1 MLPAQADVTDRQWAV
16 IEPQLV
22 ASSVRLSGRLRR
34 AGEVLLP
41 RSNGAKAARELNG
54 ALGQI
59 ELDMARAFT
68 FFDTYMDVL
77 TQRHSPEL
85 GAVLAGCDVLALEAM
100 RRDHPALAIIEPPL
114 VYCERGI
121 GAAIARESVPFPDG
135 SSNPMPLIQIP
146 YARLSEKYNLTSLLH
161 EAGHQ
166 ALYRLQ
172 VVGVL
177 PKLMSAA
184 LIEAGASKTV
194 SQLFSLWTF
203 EIAPDFWAF
212 GLTGVAE
219 AAAVCELFA
228 MPRAQALRIAPND
241 PHPPPYLRALLCFDW
256 CRRAWGQGMWDEWE
270 RDWLEAYPLEGL
282 PPESRSLMIEA
293 RRLVPVVGQALF
305 EGRLQLLGG
314 RRLLDLLDLPAVS
327 PARLESVAG
336 NARRNV
342 DLKGLTPCAQL
353 AAFRMIR
360 EWRRIPEDRLDRLM
374 TGWLI
379 KIGKDR
385 RRSMKKPFGMENQH
399 AQANGALRFDTA
411 RFTALGPGIDDGG

>member
-1 MLPAQADVTDRQWAV
+1 MLSARNDISERQWAV

-22 ASSVRLSGRLRR
+22 ASSVRLSGRVRR
-34 AGEVLLP
+34 ASEALLP
-41 RSNGAKAARELNG
+41 KAGSKRAASELG
-54 ALGQI
+54 HALGQI

-77 TQRHSPEL
+77 TQRHAPDL

-166 ALYRLQ
+166 ALHRLQ
-172 VVGVL
+172 L
-177 PKLMSAA
+177 IETLSRLIHAA
-184 LIEAGASKTV
+184 LAESGASKTV
-194 SQLFSLWTF
+194 SQLFSLWTS
-203 EIAPDFWAF
+203 EVAPDFWAF

-219 AAAVCELFA
+219 AAAVSELFS
-228 MPRAQALRIAPND
+228 MPSSYALRISPGD

-256 CRRAWGQGMWDEWE
+256 CRHAWGQGLWDEWE
-270 RDWLEAYPLEGL
+270 LNWIDSYPLDAV
-282 PPESRSLMIEA
+282 PPETRRLLMEA
-293 RRLVPVVGQALF
+293 RRYIPVIGNVLF
-305 EGRLQLLGG
+305 DSRLSVLGG
-314 RRLLDLLDLPAVS
+314 RRLLDLLDLNAVS
-327 PARLESVAG
+327 PSNLERAVGKESKKI
-336 NARRNV
+336 
-342 DLKGLTPCAQL
+342 DLTGFTACAQL

-360 EWRRIPEDRLDRLM
+360 EWRQIPEDRLDQLM
-374 TGWLI
+374 TAWLV
-379 KIGKDR
+379 KLGNER
-385 RRSMKKPFGMENQH
+385 RRLN
-399 AQANGALRFDTA
+399 
-411 RFTALGPGIDDGG
+411 